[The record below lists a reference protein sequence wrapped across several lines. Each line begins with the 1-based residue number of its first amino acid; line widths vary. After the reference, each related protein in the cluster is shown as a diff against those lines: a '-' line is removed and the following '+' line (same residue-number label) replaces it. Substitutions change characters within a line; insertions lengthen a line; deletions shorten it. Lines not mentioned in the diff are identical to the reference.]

1 MKQIHP
7 FLAALSALSVVAA
20 VSCKQD
26 PVIPSVEVTALNSGT
41 TSISFSI
48 VPENAST
55 VRYEV
60 LPASEGT
67 APSAD
72 ELLAGGK
79 EADASA
85 QKTYTEEGLE
95 PDSEY
100 SVYVVAQSSTGN
112 NSPVESIKVR
122 TSAVPVP
129 SVQITPGEATETS
142 VSFTLVPENADQARY
157 VVVEASQT
165 VPSADEIIASGKEA
179 DASQAAEYT
188 EDGLKADTEYV
199 VAAAAKGADGTLTE
213 VVKANVRT
221 DKPAAIVPT
230 VTIESVSVELDKA
243 TISYTSDKAET
254 CWLLVLEAS
263 QPAPDAEAVSAEGT
277 ECAGVSGQ
285 TEVTLSYET
294 EYVAYMAARSSD
306 GTFSSVASESF
317 ATEQKPAPSVQVG
330 DYYYSDGTLSSGSA
344 DPEAGKTV
352 IGVVFKVGRDES
364 DANSYKTA
372 DGSADLSEVTGYVV
386 ALTDGVY
393 VDEDDWFNPNKTDYE
408 WEGDFKNAGTSED
421 ITVFNGYSNTM
432 AIKAKA
438 EELHGSLS
446 FAWNNFK
453 ACYVVHTYWNETV
466 PAPAMSSGWYFPSVA
481 EIKAF
486 MQAREAV
493 EASIVKAGGKAYS
506 GADRKIWSSNEHPET
521 NTLYVYT
528 VSLDPATESGTE
540 VMDRR
545 DRAYPARA
553 ILAF

>member
-7 FLAALSALSVVAA
+7 ILAALSALSVVAA
-20 VSCKQD
+20 VSCKQE
-26 PVIPSVEVTALNSGT
+26 PVIPSVEVTAISSGT
-41 TSISFSI
+41 TDISFSI

-60 LPASEGT
+60 LLASEST

-85 QKTYTEEGLE
+85 GKTYTEEGLE

-112 NSPVESIKVR
+112 KSAVESIKIR
-122 TSAVPVP
+122 TSAIPVP
-129 SVQITPGEATETS
+129 SIQITPGEVTETS
-142 VSFTLVPENADQARY
+142 VSFTLAPENADQARY

-165 VPSADEIIASGKEA
+165 VPSAEEILASGKEA
-179 DASQAAEYT
+179 DASQTAEYT
-188 EDGLKADTEYV
+188 EEGLTADTDYV
-199 VAAAAKGADGTLTE
+199 IAAAAKGADGTVTD
-213 VVKANVRT
+213 VVKADVRT
-221 DKPAAIVPT
+221 DKPAPIVPS
-230 VTIESVSVELDKA
+230 VEIESVSVELDKA

-263 QPAPDAEAVSAEGT
+263 QPAPDAEAVSTDGT

-294 EYVAYMAARSSD
+294 EYVAYMVARSSD

-317 ATEQKPAPSVQVG
+317 ATEPEPAPSVQVG
-330 DYYYSDGTLSSGSA
+330 DYYYSDGTISSGSA

-364 DANSYKTA
+364 DANSYKTV

-386 ALTDGVY
+386 AITDGVY

-432 AIKAKA
+432 SIKAKA

-466 PAPAMSSGWYFPSVA
+466 PAPAMSSGWFFPSVA

-486 MQAREAV
+486 MQTREVV

-506 GADRKIWSSNEHPET
+506 GADRKIWSSNEHPES

-528 VSLDPATESGTE
+528 VSLDPSTESGTE

-545 DRAYPARA
+545 DRAFPARA
-553 ILAF
+553 ILVF